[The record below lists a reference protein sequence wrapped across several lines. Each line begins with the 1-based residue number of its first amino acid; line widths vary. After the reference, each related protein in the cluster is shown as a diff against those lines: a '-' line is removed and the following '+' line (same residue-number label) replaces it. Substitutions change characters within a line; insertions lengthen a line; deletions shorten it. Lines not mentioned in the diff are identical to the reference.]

1 MSRYWILELD
11 ERTEPTADGA
21 AAVAAAVRALVG
33 GIDLTATGARLELPA
48 AVSLSTRERHVMRQ
62 VARGMATKQIARE
75 LCRSERTVKT
85 HLNAVMNKLGAE
97 NRTHAAVLATRMG
110 LL

>member
-1 MSRYWILELD
+1 MQL
-11 ERTEPTADGA
+11 
-21 AAVAAAVRALVG
+21 
-33 GIDLTATGARLELPA
+33 
-48 AVSLSTRERHVMRQ
+48 
-62 VARGMATKQIARE
+62 VARGLQTKQIARD

-85 HLNAVMNKLGAE
+85 HLNAVMSKLGAE